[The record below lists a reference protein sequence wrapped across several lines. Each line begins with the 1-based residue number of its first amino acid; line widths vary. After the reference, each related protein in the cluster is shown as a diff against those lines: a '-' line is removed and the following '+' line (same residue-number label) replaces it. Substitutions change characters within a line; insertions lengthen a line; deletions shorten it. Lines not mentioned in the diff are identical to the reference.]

1 MLTAK
6 TPLKTLMGLTS
17 RRFAVLFGMPFGTH
31 SVRLVLCAALALVP
45 AAPGLSLAAVLPEA
59 SADVPAGNHASRPS
73 TDVPGPPLPLP
84 VTAPLRFTPTP
95 GLFLTVHPLFV
106 RESLSFAP
114 VFGPEGAVA
123 FRSESFSVRLLS
135 KMSHEARRYRERNVS
150 EDGSDF
156 RSDSLGVLDSVIE
169 ATRSA
174 AASRVIT
181 RSSHR
186 TLSDELDRV
195 ARASLGLGPTLDLL
209 QNLSL
214 RRARSGG
221 PSAAAPVHKLDES
234 PTAPGGGSR
243 LRGDVG
249 VRLDAHPALL
259 FRAQFGTLR
268 GRIDLPVRNEPVRFS
283 LESQLGARGRA
294 VLTSGLP
301 RDGQA
306 WATLTFSFG
315 F

>member
-1 MLTAK
+1 MTQ
-6 TPLKTLMGLTS
+6 LKALMGLTS
-17 RRFAVLFGMPFGTH
+17 ARFAVRFGMSSSTNSARRVP
-31 SVRLVLCAALALVP
+31 CAALALLL
-45 AAPGLSLAAVLPEA
+45 AAPALSFAAILPE
-59 SADVPAGNHASRPS
+59 PPG
-73 TDVPGPPLPLP
+73 DVPGRDHASSPATDMPAPPLPLP
-84 VTAPLRFTPTP
+84 VIAPVRFTPGH
-95 GLFLTVHPLFV
+95 GLFPSVHPLIA
-106 RESLSFAP
+106 RETLLFAP
-114 VFGPEGAVA
+114 VFGPEGAA
-123 FRSESFSVRLLS
+123 EFRSEGFSVRLLS
-135 KMSHEARRYRERNVS
+135 KMTHEARRYRERNVS
-150 EDGSDF
+150 EAGGSF
-156 RSDSLGVLDSVIE
+156 RNDSLGVLDSAAE
-169 ATRSA
+169 ANRSA

-186 TLSDELDRV
+186 ALSDELERV

-221 PSAAAPVHKLDES
+221 SDGVSPAQRRDEPLAGPRADAP
-234 PTAPGGGSR
+234 R

-259 FRAQFGTLR
+259 FRAQFGALR

-283 LESQLGARGRA
+283 LESSLGTRGRA
-294 VLTSGLP
+294 VLSSGVP